1 MLFLSVE
8 VDGPISGG
16 AGQIKGVKLPM
27 AEKAFEPVSIMGQ
40 QIFGLP
46 VDRET
51 LFSNH
56 KDIYKKRIENRQRK
70 FIVKLPFLKSFLKTG
85 EKILLVSTGYSPIT
99 SLAQYATGFLFV
111 YLKRSLFVF
120 TNHRIFHVPTT
131 PNYKFKNSIAQIH
144 YDGCQS
150 ISLKG
155 GTLVVEYAKFGKME
169 KFKAIALSERK
180 KIRALLKGKPLS
192 GTKSQLG
199 ERFHLCPQCTR
210 PLTAAKYVCESCQ
223 LKFKNKIV
231 AYILAILFPGG
242 GYFYIRHYLLGLLD
256 AIVEIF
262 LLLYIAV
269 TLENVLNKVEGSMV
283 DMLVLGAIFVAVKI
297 ISVIHSTH
305 FIEEFI
311 PRKKETQ
318 ANPATAKPRPQNQN
332 QKTEDSK

>member
-1 MLFLSVE
+1 
-8 VDGPISGG
+8 
-16 AGQIKGVKLPM
+16 M
-27 AEKAFEPVSIMGQ
+27 AEKAFEPGGMMGP

-56 KDIYKKRIENRQRK
+56 KKIYKKRIENRQRK
-70 FIVKLPFLKSFLKTG
+70 LIVKLSFLKPFLKTG

-99 SLAQYATGFLFV
+99 SLAQFVTGFLFV

-120 TNHRIFHVPTT
+120 TNRRIIHVPTT
-131 PNYKFKNSIAQIH
+131 PNYKFKQSLSQI
-144 YDGCQS
+144 YYAGCQS
-150 ISLKG
+150 IELKG
-155 GTLVVEYAKFGKME
+155 GTLVVQYTKSEKIE
-169 KFKAIALSERK
+169 KFKAIGLSERK
-180 KIRALLKGKPLS
+180 KIRALLKRVPPS

-210 PLTAAKYVCESCQ
+210 PLSAAKYACESCQ

-242 GYFYIRHYLLGLLD
+242 GYFYTRHYLLGLLN
-256 AIVEIF
+256 AVVEIF
-262 LLLYIAV
+262 LLLYIAMTV
-269 TLENVLNKVEGSMV
+269 EGMLGKVEGSMLYV
-283 DMLVLGAIFVAVKI
+283 LALGAIFLAVKA

-311 PRKKETQ
+311 PRKKEIQ
-318 ANPATAKPRPQNQN
+318 ANPAAAKPRPENQN
-332 QKTEDSK
+332 QQSSD

>member
-1 MLFLSVE
+1 
-8 VDGPISGG
+8 
-16 AGQIKGVKLPM
+16 M
-27 AEKAFEPVSIMGQ
+27 AEKAFEPGGMMGP

-56 KDIYKKRIENRQRK
+56 KKIYKKRIENRQRK
-70 FIVKLPFLKSFLKTG
+70 LIVKLSFLKPFLKTG

-99 SLAQYATGFLFV
+99 SLAQFVTGFLFV

-120 TNHRIFHVPTT
+120 TNHRIIHVPTT
-131 PNYKFKNSIAQIH
+131 PNYKFKQSLSQI
-144 YDGCQS
+144 YYAGCQS
-150 ISLKG
+150 IELKG
-155 GTLVVEYAKFGKME
+155 GTLVVQYTKSDKIE
-169 KFKAIALSERK
+169 KFKAIGLSERK
-180 KIRALLKGKPLS
+180 KIRALLKRVPPS

-210 PLTAAKYVCESCQ
+210 PLRAAKYVCESCQ

-242 GYFYIRHYLLGLLD
+242 GYFYTRHYLLGLLN
-256 AIVEIF
+256 AVVEIF
-262 LLLYIAV
+262 LLLYIAMTV
-269 TLENVLNKVEGSMV
+269 EGILGKVEGSMLYV
-283 DMLVLGAIFVAVKI
+283 LALGAIFLAVKA

-311 PRKKETQ
+311 PRKKEIQ
-318 ANPATAKPRPQNQN
+318 ANPAAAKPRPENQN
-332 QKTEDSK
+332 QQSSD

>member
-1 MLFLSVE
+1 
-8 VDGPISGG
+8 
-16 AGQIKGVKLPM
+16 M
-27 AEKAFEPVSIMGQ
+27 ADKAFEPTGIMGP

-46 VDRET
+46 VDREV

-56 KDIYKKRIENRQRK
+56 KKIYKKRIENRQRS
-70 FIVKLPFLKSFLKTG
+70 FIVKLPFLKPFLKTG

-131 PNYKFKNSIAQIH
+131 PNYKFKQSISQI
-144 YDGCQS
+144 YYAGCQS
-150 ISLKG
+150 IELKG
-155 GTLVVEYAKFGKME
+155 GTLVVQYAKSGKIE

-180 KIRALLKGKPLS
+180 KIRALLKAKPVS
-192 GTKSQLG
+192 GTKGLVS

-210 PLTAAKYVCESCQ
+210 LLTAAKYACESCG

-231 AYILAILFPGG
+231 AFFLAILFPGG
-242 GYFYIRHYLLGLLD
+242 GYFYTRNYLIGLLN

-262 LLLYIAV
+262 LLAYIAV
-269 TLENVLNKVEGSMV
+269 ILQDVLNKGEGNMGK
-283 DMLVLGAIFVAVKI
+283 MLMLGAIFVAVKI

-305 FIEEFI
+305 FINEFI
-311 PRKKETQ
+311 PRKKEVQ
-318 ANPATAKPRPQNQN
+318 ANSAAAKPRPQNQN
-332 QKTEDSK
+332 EKTANSK

>member
-1 MLFLSVE
+1 
-8 VDGPISGG
+8 
-16 AGQIKGVKLPM
+16 M
-27 AEKAFEPVSIMGQ
+27 AEKAFEPTGLMGP

-56 KDIYKKRIENRQRK
+56 KKIYKKRIENRQRK
-70 FIVKLPFLKSFLKTG
+70 LIVKLPFLKPFLKRG
-85 EKILLVSTGYSPIT
+85 EKILLVSTGYSPIA

-120 TNHRIFHVPTT
+120 TNHRIIHVPAT
-131 PNYKFKNSIAQIH
+131 PNYQFKDTIAQIY
-144 YDGCQS
+144 YDGCRS

-155 GTLVVEYAKFGKME
+155 GTLVVEYAKFGQME

-180 KIRALLKGKPLS
+180 KIKALLKAKPFS
-192 GTKSQLG
+192 GTKTRLG
-199 ERFHLCPQCTR
+199 QRFHLCPQCTH
-210 PLTAAKYVCESCQ
+210 PLSTGKYVCESCQ

-231 AYILAILFPGG
+231 AFIIAILFPGG
-242 GYFYIRHYLLGLLD
+242 GYFYTRHYLIGLLN

-262 LLLYIAV
+262 LLAYIAV
-269 TLENVLNKVEGSMV
+269 TLQDVLNKVEGSIKYLAVM
-283 DMLVLGAIFVAVKI
+283 GAIYLAVKT

-311 PRKKETQ
+311 PRKKQIQ
-318 ANPATAKPRPQNQN
+318 ADPAAAKPRPQPQD
-332 QKTEDSK
+332 QQPEESQ